1 MLRWFIILA
10 TFFLTHKVLG
20 QTVQLTGTISANSE
34 KLPSASIQLKTF
46 GDEELLFY
54 GFSDDE
60 GNYNIGGKIDGS
72 AKFLLIAAYIGY
84 KKDTLIINRADLV
97 KQAIFKHNFS
107 LIEDKTQLDEIYIKA
122 PNPVQVTN
130 DTTSYN
136 VQRFTS
142 PEDRNLESVIKKM
155 PGMEVNKDGTIFFKG
170 KKISKVLLEGDDLT
184 GEGYKAITKNLKPE
198 FVEAV
203 QALEHYVE
211 DNLLKGIINSDDI
224 VLNLKIKNKQAK
236 KVIGSIDGGL
246 GTNNRRIIST
256 NLISF
261 IDKTKVFA
269 FANHNNLSTES
280 NQNPLEL
287 VDENRA
293 FTGSNQLIRHQVGT
307 YNPFDATSYTLNNAI
322 HGSANAITRLT
333 DRFKIGYGVIYLWNK
348 LYGQT
353 TMRSTYFG
361 PNAIYTEDNDNRKSL
376 NKTFKA
382 DFSVD
387 YLVKNN
393 ARFWAKFSY
402 KQVPERFNSIAY
414 SVYNN
419 LIGDSVLQNQADLNR
434 NFNAQLKYTVKVNRT
449 TAYLISARVLTD
461 DVGQK
466 YETGSALYQSIP
478 MFNGTQNL
486 LQTVNNN
493 NFKLKLDFEGL
504 KRSNTSFLYLNIGN
518 EANDFTIK
526 SDLLGRYQDN
536 QIPIGNAYINDNV
549 FKQNQTYVIGKY
561 VYDNQPIK
569 IQAQLKSSLLFLKNM
584 GKDSTY
590 MILEPSLSFSYKL
603 SDIQQLSVGYNYK
616 NINPQPIE
624 YYGHYILT
632 DLRNFNS
639 GLTNFYNYNT
649 HVLNI
654 NYNLND
660 FANSY
665 FNLNIAI
672 NGSYSKYGFLY
683 TNFFDNTLNYS
694 RKEPFRGIKTMSSNF
709 SAKKFFPLFSL
720 SITANYTPSYSAY
733 YGKVVDVVNEYHAFN
748 QNALLKINTGFNLPI
763 NFGLGAE
770 LQFNSTRSKER
781 QVAEN
786 KSYRYTIEYRYKIS
800 DQIFNFS
807 SYNMYKMN
815 GQNFNLIDTE
825 LQYNPAKGSF
835 KYSIQGKNLANLK
848 AFTNFNISEV
858 SSSNYSSSIL
868 GRYIMLNVS
877 MSIK

>member
-1 MLRWFIILA
+1 MCRYLIFLSIIFTHHLSLA
-10 TFFLTHKVLG
+10 QSVK
-20 QTVQLTGTISANSE
+20 LTGAVISGTD

-353 TMRSTYFG
+353 MMRSTYFG

-382 DFSVD
+382 DFSAD

-504 KRSNTSFLYLNIGN
+504 KRYNTSFLYLNIGN
-518 EANDFTIK
+518 EVNDFKIK
-526 SDLLGRYQDN
+526 SDLLGRYQNN
-536 QIPIGNAYINDNV
+536 QISIGNAYLNNNI

-616 NINPQPIE
+616 NVNPQPIE
-624 YYGHYILT
+624 YYVHYILT

-639 GLTNFYNYNT
+639 GLINFYNYNT
-649 HVLNI
+649 HGLNI

-665 FNLNIAI
+665 FNLNIAL

-694 RKEPFRGIKTMSSNF
+694 RKEPFRGIKTMSSSF
-709 SAKKFFPLFSL
+709 SSKKFFPLFSL
-720 SITANYTPSYSAY
+720 SITANYTPSYSTY
-733 YGKVVDVVNEYHAFN
+733 YSKVVDVVNEYHAFN

-763 NFGLGAE
+763 NFGLGTE
-770 LQFNSTRSKER
+770 LQFNSTRIKER

-800 DQIFNFS
+800 DQIFNFT

-825 LQYNPAKGSF
+825 FQYNPAKGNF

-848 AFTNFNISEV
+848 AFTNLNITEV

>member
-1 MLRWFIILA
+1 MNRCFIILA
-10 TFFLTHKVLG
+10 VFFFHNSVFS
-20 QTVQLTGTISANSE
+20 QTVQLVGSIGANNE
-34 KLPSASIQLKTF
+34 KLPSVCIQLKTF
-46 GDEELLFY
+46 GNEELLFY
-54 GFSDDE
+54 GFSEDD
-60 GNYNIGGKIDGS
+60 GSYNIRGKLDES

-84 KKDTLIINRADLV
+84 KRDTLIITRNDLV
-97 KQAIFKHNFS
+97 KQAIFKHNFT
-107 LIEDKTQLDEIYIKA
+107 LTEDKKQLDEIYIKA
-122 PNPVQVTN
+122 PNPVQVNN
-130 DTTSYN
+130 DTTTYN

-198 FVEAV
+198 FVEEV

-224 VLNLKIKNKQAK
+224 VLNLKIKNKKAK

-246 GTNNRRIIST
+246 GTNSRRLLST

-261 IDKTKVFA
+261 IDKTKAFA

-280 NQNPLEL
+280 NQNLLEL

-293 FTGSNQLIRHQVGT
+293 FTGNNQIIRHQVST

-322 HGSANAITRLT
+322 QGSANAITRLT
-333 DRFKIGYGVIYLWNK
+333 DRFKIGYGVFYLWNK

-353 TMRSTYFG
+353 TMRNTYFG
-361 PNAIYTEDNDNRKSL
+361 PNAIYTEDNDDRASL

-382 DFSVD
+382 DFSAD
-387 YLVKNN
+387 YLVKSN

-402 KQVPERFNSIAY
+402 KQVPERFNSNAY
-414 SVYNN
+414 SVYDN
-419 LIGDSVLQNQADLNR
+419 LIGDSVQQNQTDLNR

-466 YETGSALYQSIP
+466 YETSSALYQNIAI
-478 MFNGTQNL
+478 FNVTQNL
-486 LQTVNNN
+486 FQTVNNN

-504 KRSNTSFLYLNIGN
+504 KRYNTSFLYLNIGN
-518 EANDFTIK
+518 EINHFKIK
-526 SDLLGRYQDN
+526 SDLLGGYQNN
-536 QIPIGNAYINDNV
+536 QISVGNAYINNNI
-549 FKQNQTYVIGKY
+549 FKQNQTYIAGKY

-569 IQAQLKSSLLFLKNM
+569 IQVQLRSTLQFLKSM

-590 MILEPSLSFSYKL
+590 LILEPSLNFSYKL
-603 SDIQQLSVGYNYK
+603 SDIQQLSLSYNYK
-616 NINPQPIE
+616 NVNPQPIE
-624 YYGHYILT
+624 YYGHYVLT

-649 HVLNI
+649 HGLGVS
-654 NYNLND
+654 YNLND

-665 FNLNIAI
+665 FNFNVAI

-683 TNFFDNTLNYS
+683 TNFFENTLNYS
-694 RKEPFRGIKTMSSNF
+694 QKEPYKGVKTLSSSF
-709 SAKKFFPLFSL
+709 LAKKFLPFFFL
-720 SITANYTPSYSAY
+720 SITANYTPSYSTY
-733 YGKVVDVVNEYHAFN
+733 YGKILNVVNEYRAFN
-748 QNALLKINTGFNLPI
+748 NNALLKINTGFNLPV
-763 NFGLGAE
+763 NFGLGTE
-770 LQFNSTRSKER
+770 WQFNSTRSDGK
-781 QVAEN
+781 QIAEN
-786 KSYRYTIEYRYKIS
+786 KAYKYSLEYRYKIS

-807 SYNMYKMN
+807 SYNRYRMN

-848 AFTNFNISEV
+848 AFTNLNISEV

>member
-1 MLRWFIILA
+1 
-10 TFFLTHKVLG
+10 
-20 QTVQLTGTISANSE
+20 
-34 KLPSASIQLKTF
+34 
-46 GDEELLFY
+46 
-54 GFSDDE
+54 
-60 GNYNIGGKIDGS
+60 
-72 AKFLLIAAYIGY
+72 
-84 KKDTLIINRADLV
+84 
-97 KQAIFKHNFS
+97 
-107 LIEDKTQLDEIYIKA
+107 
-122 PNPVQVTN
+122 
-130 DTTSYN
+130 
-136 VQRFTS
+136 
-142 PEDRNLESVIKKM
+142 M

-198 FVEAV
+198 FVEEV

-236 KVIGSIDGGL
+236 KLIGSIDGGL
-246 GTNNRRIIST
+246 GTNERRTVST

-261 IDKTKVFA
+261 VDKTKAFG
-269 FANHNNLSTES
+269 FANYNNLSTES
-280 NQNPLEL
+280 NQNSLEL

-293 FTGSNQLIRHQVGT
+293 FTGNDQIIRHQVGT
-307 YNPFDATSYTLNNAI
+307 YNPFDAASYTINNTNQ
-322 HGSANAITRLT
+322 GSVNAITRLT
-333 DRFKIGYGVIYLWNK
+333 DRFKIGYGIFYLWNK

-353 TMRSTYFG
+353 TMRNTYFG
-361 PNAIYTEDNDNRKSL
+361 LNALYTENNDDRTSL
-376 NKTFKA
+376 SKTFKA
-382 DFSVD
+382 DFSAD
-387 YLVKNN
+387 YLIKNN
-393 ARFWAKFSY
+393 ARLWAKFAY

-419 LIGDSVLQNQADLNR
+419 LIGDTVLQNQADLNR

-461 DVGQK
+461 DIGQK
-466 YETGSALYQSIP
+466 YETASALYQSIP

-504 KRSNTSFLYLNIGN
+504 KRYNTSFLYLNVGN
-518 EANDFTIK
+518 EVNDFKIK
-526 SDLLGRYQDN
+526 SDLLGRYQNN
-536 QIPIGNAYINDNV
+536 QISIGDAYVNDNM
-549 FKQNQTYVIGKY
+549 FKQNQTYLTGKY

-590 MILEPSLSFSYKL
+590 VILEPSLNFSYKL
-603 SDIQQLSVGYNYK
+603 SDIQQLSVGYNNK
-616 NINPQPIE
+616 NVNPQPIE

-649 HVLNI
+649 HGLGI

-665 FNLNIAI
+665 FSLNVGI
-672 NGSYSKYGFLY
+672 NASYIKYGFLY
-683 TNFFDNTLNYS
+683 TNFFENTLNYS
-694 RKEPFRGIKTMSSNF
+694 RKEPFRGIKTMSSNV
-709 SAKKFFPLFSL
+709 STKKFFPLFSL
-720 SITANYTPSYSAY
+720 SITANYTLSYSTY
-733 YGKVVDVVNEYHAFN
+733 YGKVVDVVNEYDAFN
-748 QNALLKINTGFNLPI
+748 QNALLKINTGFDLPI
-763 NFGLGAE
+763 NFGLGTE
-770 LQFNSTRSKER
+770 LQFNSRRSKEWK
-781 QVAEN
+781 VAEN
-786 KSYRYTIEYRYKIS
+786 KSYRHTFEYRYKIS

-825 LQYNPAKGSF
+825 LQYNPAKGNF

-848 AFTNFNISEV
+848 AFTNLNITEV

>member
-1 MLRWFIILA
+1 MIRYIIVLA
-10 TFFLTHKVLG
+10 SLFFYNIVFG
-20 QTVQLTGTISANSE
+20 QTIQLIGSVKADNE
-34 KLPSASIQLKTF
+34 KIPSASIQLKTF
-46 GDEELLFY
+46 GNEDLLIYVFSDEEGEY
-54 GFSDDE
+54 KVSGQIDQSD
-60 GNYNIGGKIDGS
+60 
-72 AKFLLIAAYIGY
+72 KFLLIAAYIGY
-84 KKDTLIINRADLV
+84 KRDTLIITRNDLI

-107 LIEDKTQLDEIYIKA
+107 LIEDKKQLDEIYIKA
-122 PNPVQVTN
+122 PNPVQVNN
-130 DTTSYN
+130 DTTAYN

-198 FVEAV
+198 FVEEV

-236 KVIGSIDGGL
+236 KIIGSIDGGL
-246 GTNNRRIIST
+246 GTNNRKTLST

-261 IDKTKVFA
+261 INKTKAFA
-269 FANHNNLSTES
+269 FTNYNNLSTES

-293 FTGSNQLIRHQVGT
+293 FIGNNQIIRHQVGT
-307 YNPFDATSYTLNNAI
+307 YNPFDATSYTLNNTTQ
-322 HGSANAITRLT
+322 GSVNAITRLT
-333 DRFKIGYGVIYLWNK
+333 DRFKIGYGAFYLWNK

-353 TMRSTYFG
+353 AMRNTYFG
-361 PNAIYTEDNDNRKSL
+361 QNAVYTEDNDDRTSL
-376 NKTFKA
+376 SKTFKA
-382 DFSVD
+382 DFSAD

-402 KQVPERFNSIAY
+402 KQVPERFNSTAY
-414 SVYNN
+414 SIYNN
-419 LIGDSVLQNQADLNR
+419 LIGDSVLQNQTDLNR
-434 NFNAQLKYTVKVNRT
+434 NFNAQLKYTVKVNQT
-449 TAYLISARVLTD
+449 TAYLISAKILAD
-461 DVGQK
+461 DVRQD
-466 YETGSALYQSIP
+466 YETNSALYQSIP

-486 LQTVNNN
+486 IQKVNNN

-504 KRSNTSFLYLNIGN
+504 KRYNTSFLYLNIGN
-518 EANDFTIK
+518 EINDFKIQ
-526 SDLLGRYQDN
+526 SGLLGRYQDD
-536 QIPIGNAYINDNV
+536 QISIGDAYINDNI
-549 FKQNQTYVIGKY
+549 FKQNQTYVNGKY
-561 VYDNQPIK
+561 VYDNQPVK
-569 IQAQLKSSLLFLKNM
+569 IQVQLKSTLQFLSNM

-590 MILEPSLSFSYKL
+590 MILEPSLNFSYKL
-603 SDIQQLSVGYNYK
+603 SDIQQLSLGYNYK
-616 NINPQPIE
+616 NVNPQPIE
-624 YYGHYILT
+624 YYGNYILT
-632 DLRNFNS
+632 DLRSFNS

-649 HVLNI
+649 HTIGI

-665 FNLNIAI
+665 LNFNAAV

-683 TNFFDNTLNYS
+683 TNFFENALNYS
-694 RKEPFRGIKTMSSNF
+694 QKEPFRGVKTLSSNF
-709 SAKKFFPLFSL
+709 SVKKFFPLFSL
-720 SITANYTPSYSAY
+720 SITATYSPSYLTY
-733 YGKVVDVVNEYHAFN
+733 YGKVINMVNEYSVFN
-748 QNALLKINTGFNLPI
+748 QNALFKINTGFNIPV
-763 NFGLGAE
+763 NFGLGTE
-770 LQFNSTRSKER
+770 IQFNSTRSEGK
-781 QVAEN
+781 QIAEN
-786 KSYRYTIEYRYKIS
+786 KAYKYTFEYRYKIS
-800 DQIFNFS
+800 NQIFNFS
-807 SYNMYKMN
+807 SYNMYRMN

-825 LQYNPAKGSF
+825 FQYNPAKGNF

-848 AFTNFNISEV
+848 AFTSLNISEV

>member
-1 MLRWFIILA
+1 MCRYLIFLSIIFTNHLSLA
-10 TFFLTHKVLG
+10 QSVK
-20 QTVQLTGTISANSE
+20 LTGAVISGTD

-46 GDEELLFY
+46 GDEDILIY
-54 GFSDDE
+54 GFSDEE
-60 GNYNIGGKIDGS
+60 GNYKLSGKIDQS
-72 AKFLLIAAYIGY
+72 ANFLLIAAYIGY
-84 KKDTLIINRADLV
+84 KKDTLVITRNDLI
-97 KQAIFKHNFS
+97 KQAIFKHNFT
-107 LIEDKTQLDEIYIKA
+107 LTEDKKQLDEIYIKA
-122 PNPVQVTN
+122 PNPVQVNN
-130 DTTSYN
+130 DTTTYN

-155 PGMEVNKDGTIFFKG
+155 PGMEVNKDGAIFFKG

-198 FVEAV
+198 FVEEV

-236 KVIGSIDGGL
+236 KLIGSIDGGL
-246 GTNNRRIIST
+246 GSNERRTVST

-261 IDKTKVFA
+261 VDKTKA
-269 FANHNNLSTES
+269 IGFANYNNLSTES
-280 NQNPLEL
+280 NQNSLEL

-293 FTGSNQLIRHQVGT
+293 FTGNNQIIRHQVGT
-307 YNPFDATSYTLNNAI
+307 YNPLDAASYTINNTNQ
-322 HGSANAITRLT
+322 GSVNAITRLT
-333 DRFKIGYGVIYLWNK
+333 DRFKIGYGIFYLWNK

-353 TMRSTYFG
+353 TMRNTYFG
-361 PNAIYTEDNDNRKSL
+361 LNALYTENNDDRTSL
-376 NKTFKA
+376 SKTFKA
-382 DFSVD
+382 DFSAD
-387 YLVKNN
+387 YLIKNN
-393 ARFWAKFSY
+393 ARLWAKFAY
-402 KQVPERFNSIAY
+402 KQVPERFNGIAY

-419 LIGDSVLQNQADLNR
+419 QLGNTVLQNQADLNR
-434 NFNAQLKYTVKVNRT
+434 NFNAQAKYTVKVNRN

-461 DVGQK
+461 DIGQK

-504 KRSNTSFLYLNIGN
+504 KRYNTSFLYLNVGN
-518 EANDFTIK
+518 EVNDFKIK
-526 SDLLGRYQDN
+526 SDLLGRYQNN
-536 QIPIGNAYINDNV
+536 QISIGNAYVNDNM
-549 FKQNQTYVIGKY
+549 FKQNQTYVTGKY

-590 MILEPSLSFSYKL
+590 VILEPSLNFSYKL
-603 SDIQQLSVGYNYK
+603 SDIQQLSVGYNNK
-616 NINPQPIE
+616 NVNPQPIE

-649 HVLNI
+649 HGLGI

-665 FNLNIAI
+665 FSLNVGI
-672 NGSYSKYGFLY
+672 NASYIKYGLLY
-683 TNFFDNTLNYS
+683 TNFFENTLNYS
-694 RKEPFRGIKTMSSNF
+694 RKEPFRGIKTMSSNV

-720 SITANYTPSYSAY
+720 SITANYTLSYSTY

-748 QNALLKINTGFNLPI
+748 QNALLKINTGFDLPI
-763 NFGLGAE
+763 NFGLGTE
-770 LQFNSTRSKER
+770 LQFNSTRSKEWK
-781 QVAEN
+781 VAEN
-786 KSYRYTIEYRYKIS
+786 KSYRHTFEYRYKIS

-825 LQYNPAKGSF
+825 LQYNPAKGNF

-848 AFTNFNISEV
+848 AFTNLNITEV

-877 MSIK
+877 MSIN

>member
-1 MLRWFIILA
+1 MLRWFILLVF
-10 TFFLTHKVLG
+10 FFLHNVAFS
-20 QTVQLTGTISANSE
+20 QTVQLVGTITSNIE

-54 GFSDDE
+54 GFADDD
-60 GNYNIGGKIDGS
+60 GNYNIRGKLNQSD
-72 AKFLLIAAYIGY
+72 KFLLIAAYIGY
-84 KKDTLIINRADLV
+84 KRDTLIISRADLV

-107 LIEDKTQLDEIYIKA
+107 LIEDKKQLDEIYIKA
-122 PNPVQVTN
+122 LNPVQVNN
-130 DTTSYN
+130 DTTTYN
-136 VQRFTS
+136 VRQFTN

-198 FVEAV
+198 FFEEV

-224 VLNLKIKNKQAK
+224 VLNLKIRNKKAK

-246 GTNNRRIIST
+246 GTNNRRLLST

-261 IDKTKVFA
+261 IDKTKAFA
-269 FANHNNLSTES
+269 FANNNNLSTES

-293 FTGSNQLIRHQVGT
+293 FTGNNQIIRHHVGT
-307 YNPFDATSYTLNNAI
+307 YNPFDATSYTLNNATQ
-322 HGSANAITRLT
+322 GSLNAITRLT
-333 DRFKIGYGVIYLWNK
+333 DRFKIGYGVFYLWNK

-353 TMRSTYFG
+353 AMRNTYFG
-361 PNAIYTEDNDNRKSL
+361 PNTVYTEDNDDRISL

-382 DFSVD
+382 DFSAD

-393 ARFWAKFSY
+393 ARFWAKLSY
-402 KQVPERFNSIAY
+402 KKVPERFNSTAY
-414 SVYNN
+414 SMYNN
-419 LIGDSVLQNQADLNR
+419 LIGDSVLQNQTDLNR
-434 NFNAQLKYTVKVNRT
+434 NFNGQLKYTVKVNPT
-449 TAYLISARVLTD
+449 TAYLFSARVLAD
-461 DVGQK
+461 DLRQN
-466 YETGSALYQSIP
+466 YETNSALYQSIP

-486 LQTVNNN
+486 LQTIANN

-504 KRSNTSFLYLNIGN
+504 KRYNTSFLYLNIGN
-518 EANDFTIK
+518 EVNHFKIK
-526 SDLLGRYQDN
+526 SNLTGKYQND
-536 QIPIGNAYINDNV
+536 QILVGNAYTNNNV
-549 FKQNQTYVIGKY
+549 FKQNQTYVVGKY

-569 IQAQLKSSLLFLKNM
+569 IQVQLKSTLQFLKNM

-590 MILEPSLSFSYKL
+590 LVLEPSLNFSYKL
-603 SDIQQLSVGYNYK
+603 SDIQQLSFGYSYK
-616 NINPQPIE
+616 NVNPQPIE
-624 YYGHYILT
+624 YYKNYILT

-639 GLTNFYNYNT
+639 GLNNFYNYNT
-649 HVLNI
+649 HGLGI
-654 NYNLND
+654 SYNLND

-665 FNLNIAI
+665 FNLNIGI
-672 NGSYSKYGFLY
+672 NGSYSKYGFLF

-694 RKEPFRGIKTMSSNF
+694 KKEPFRGVKTLSSNF
-709 SAKKFFPLFSL
+709 SAKKFLPLFSL
-720 SITANYTPSYSAY
+720 SITANYTPSYSTY
-733 YGKVVDVVNEYHAFN
+733 YSKLIDVVNEYRAFN
-748 QNALLKINTGFNLPI
+748 QDALLKINTGFNLPI
-763 NFGLGAE
+763 NFGLGSE
-770 LQFNSTRSKER
+770 LQFNSTRSRGMQIAK
-781 QVAEN
+781 N
-786 KSYRYTIEYRYKIS
+786 KSYKYTLEYRYKIS

-807 SYNMYKMN
+807 SYNRYKMN

-825 LQYNPAKGSF
+825 LQYNPTKGNF

-848 AFTNFNISEV
+848 AFTNLNINEV

-868 GRYIMLNVS
+868 GRYVMFNVS